1 MDKKEDLLKE
11 FQEKLEE
18 MSIKYSYTMARRAG
32 MTEEDFDKVEKL
44 LNGTSFVNG
53 ITSQSTEN
61 QILSALNR
69 LKVSVNQLKAIFAKY
84 E

>member
-18 MSIKYSYTMARRAG
+18 MSTKYSYTMARRAG
-32 MTEEDFDKVEKL
+32 MKEEDFDKVEKL
-44 LNGTSFVNG
+44 LNGTNFVNS

-61 QILSALNR
+61 QILNALNR